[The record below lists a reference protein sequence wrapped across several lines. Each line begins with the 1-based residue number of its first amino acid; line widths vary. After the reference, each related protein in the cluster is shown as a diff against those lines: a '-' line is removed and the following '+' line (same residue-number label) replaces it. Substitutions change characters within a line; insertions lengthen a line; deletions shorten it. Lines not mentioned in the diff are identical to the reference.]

1 MKNQNN
7 DQVQDL
13 KTARTSEAFMSVFN
27 YHSPK
32 MVVRTL
38 LDAIFLT
45 AQNREDCK
53 PEIHILTD
61 ITSATVDVMEMDI
74 VLKQQRINSDSG
86 VVE

>member
-13 KTARTSEAFMSVFN
+13 KTARTGDAFMSVFN

-53 PEIHILTD
+53 PEIHILAD
-61 ITSATVDVMEMDI
+61 ITSAT
-74 VLKQQRINSDSG
+74 
-86 VVE
+86 